1 MPCVSYPDSEQPLP
15 FVARGKL
22 PAYNQHKYKLQHP
35 PHGLD
40 ALDLLQSTVKLI
52 FPNMFTITKRSLL
65 LNIKKTDHLK
75 HTENINSGCFSEES
89 RKIRNSELA
98 FPYKKKEQQT
108 TK

>member
-35 PHGLD
+35 PHGLG

-52 FPNMFTITKRSLL
+52 FPIMYTITKRPLL
-65 LNIKKTDHLK
+65 LNIKNGSFKAQEGYTRERVAQ
-75 HTENINSGCFSEES
+75 HT
-89 RKIRNSELA
+89 
-98 FPYKKKEQQT
+98 
-108 TK
+108 

>member
-40 ALDLLQSTVKLI
+40 ALDLLQSTLKFI
-52 FPNMFTITKRSLL
+52 FPSMYAIIRRALL
-65 LNIKKTDHLK
+65 GNIKLKLAADINANVYRRSRAKHVTINAKT
-75 HTENINSGCFSEES
+75 SFS
-89 RKIRNSELA
+89 L
-98 FPYKKKEQQT
+98 Q
-108 TK
+108 